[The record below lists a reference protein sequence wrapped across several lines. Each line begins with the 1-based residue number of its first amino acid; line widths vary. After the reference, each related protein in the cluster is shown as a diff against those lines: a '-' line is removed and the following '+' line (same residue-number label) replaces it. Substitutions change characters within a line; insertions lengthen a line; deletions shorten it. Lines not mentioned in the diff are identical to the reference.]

1 MTAYKDLKKLIETEE
16 SCLSKV
22 CQDMTETYQVFA
34 SSFLSIHQTATKR
47 IQELEK
53 RLADLD
59 NSGAPAVLSA
69 PAPYYDP
76 TAPAGQSINSSM
88 AIPPNGSFV
97 PPPVPVPPSITS
109 VAPGYPNN
117 QPYVNVPPTY
127 PNNQPYANVPP
138 AYLNNIPYGNA
149 PSSFQSN
156 QSYGN
161 APSSFQ
167 SNQSYGNVPPAM
179 NPFDNAPLN
188 YTYVNPNNGQPI
200 AKWQCPKCI
209 YSHLSSFHPL
219 GSLENVC
226 SDTHCPVCG
235 ASRPF

>member
-1 MTAYKDLKKLIETEE
+1 MQVYDCSIR
-16 SCLSKV
+16 SICL
-22 CQDMTETYQVFA
+22 VF
-34 SSFLSIHQTATKR
+34 SFYTHQATVGR
-47 IQELEK
+47 IQELET

-59 NSGAPAVLSA
+59 NSGAPAVLSAPAPDVPSVPASDPVVPGVPAPPYYAPAPA

-88 AIPPNGSFV
+88 AIPPNGPFV
-97 PPPVPVPPSITS
+97 PPVPIPPSIKS
-109 VAPGYPNN
+109 VATGYPNN

-127 PNNQPYANVPP
+127 PNNQPYVNVPP
-138 AYLNNIPYGNA
+138 TYPNNIP
-149 PSSFQSN
+149 
-156 QSYGN
+156 YGN

-179 NPFDNAPLN
+179 NPFDNASLN

-200 AKWQCPKCI
+200 AKWKCPKCI

-219 GSLENVC
+219 GSLESAC
-226 SDTHCPVCG
+226 SETHCPACG

>member
-1 MTAYKDLKKLIETEE
+1 MQGYDCSIR
-16 SCLSKV
+16 SICL
-22 CQDMTETYQVFA
+22 VF
-34 SSFLSIHQTATKR
+34 SFYTHQTTVGR

-53 RLADLD
+53 RLAERD
-59 NSGAPAVLSA
+59 NSGAPAVLSAPAPGVPSVPASDPVVPGVPAAPYYAPA

-161 APSSFQ
+161 
-167 SNQSYGNVPPAM
+167 VPPAM

>member
-1 MTAYKDLKKLIETEE
+1 MQGYDCSIR
-16 SCLSKV
+16 SICL
-22 CQDMTETYQVFA
+22 VF
-34 SSFLSIHQTATKR
+34 SFYTHQTTVGR

-59 NSGAPAVLSA
+59 NSGAPAVLSAPA

-156 QSYGN
+156 KSI
-161 APSSFQ
+161 
-167 SNQSYGNVPPAM
+167 GNVPPAM

-226 SDTHCPVCG
+226 SDTQCPVCG